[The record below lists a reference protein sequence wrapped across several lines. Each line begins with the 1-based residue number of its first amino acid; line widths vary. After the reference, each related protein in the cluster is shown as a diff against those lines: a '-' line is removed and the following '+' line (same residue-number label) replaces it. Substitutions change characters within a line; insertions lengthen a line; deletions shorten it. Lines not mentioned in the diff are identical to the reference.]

1 MLDGSILFCNYSMNM
16 IIGITGT
23 DGAGKGTVVDY
34 LVTQKKFKHYSARS
48 LIIKEIEVRSL
59 PVDREH
65 MRLVGNDLRREFGN
79 DFIVKKGLEAAASDG
94 VSNAV
99 IESLRAMAEVET
111 LKANQGVLLAVD
123 AEQKLRYERIV
134 DRQSESDRVTYEE
147 FVAQEQLEMDDPDP
161 NGMQKA
167 KVLQAADYTIYNEG
181 SLEELHNQIEEVL
194 GKIASMS

>member
-1 MLDGSILFCNYSMNM
+1 M